1 MIEVKGFKF
10 SGISA
15 GLKKSGKKDLGLIY
29 SEAPC
34 VAHAIFTKNKVV
46 AAPLIV
52 GKSIIKKNSIQSII
66 VNSGNAN
73 ACTGKDGI
81 LATKEIL
88 KCIASYA
95 KMKTYNFFPSST
107 GIIGEKLNY
116 EVIKKNIPKLF
127 HSLKKNSYNDFAKA
141 ITTTDK
147 FTKISHKVLTIGK
160 TKYNFLGIAKGAGMI
175 HPNMAT
181 MLCYFLT
188 DLNFESKV
196 FKKLIHE
203 ATDKSFNSI
212 SVDGDMSTNDTV
224 LGLSNG
230 LGGKAKVTKK
240 SKNLKNVS
248 NVVNEIF
255 YELASL
261 IVKDAE
267 GATKFCR
274 INVDG
279 ARSENTA
286 KIVARKVS
294 NSLLFKTA
302 LFGSDPNWGR
312 IIAAIGSSEINF
324 LNQNK
329 IDISIGTHL
338 IVKNGIEYKKSKIAS
353 KLMKNKNIE
362 LNINLNS
369 GNHSSYMLTNDIG
382 INYVKFNSSY
392 TT

>member
-1 MIEVKGFKF
+1 MAVITP
-10 SGISA
+10 SGAAPIPINKSIS
-15 GLKKSGKKDLGLIY
+15 DLG
-29 SEAPC
+29 SA
-34 VAHAIFTKNKVV
+34 AFKAAAIS
-46 AAPLIV
+46 P
-52 GKSIIKKNSIQSII
+52 SPIKP
-66 VNSGNAN
+66 
-73 ACTGKDGI
+73 T
-81 LATKEIL
+81 L
-88 KCIASYA
+88 
-95 KMKTYNFFPSST
+95 
-107 GIIGEKLNY
+107 
-116 EVIKKNIPKLF
+116 
-127 HSLKKNSYNDFAKA
+127 
-141 ITTTDK
+141 
-147 FTKISHKVLTIGK
+147 
-160 TKYNFLGIAKGAGMI
+160 
-175 HPNMAT
+175 
-181 MLCYFLT
+181 
-188 DLNFESKV
+188 
-196 FKKLIHE
+196 
-203 ATDKSFNSI
+203 TDKSFNSI

-240 SKNLKNVS
+240 SKNLKNIS